1 MKNFKIVKKGGKFP
15 NALVP
20 NANNLDDVFKSWEE
34 SGLTP
39 TEVSEEDLISEIKIE
54 AGLHN
59 GKLNWNVEK
68 ADGIRALGIMAITMR
83 SMFKEYLQDSG
94 RHKLAIESPDTKV
107 AIQLEGNKVQM
118 AYDHKQMT
126 TVKGIL
132 MACLWQLLE
141 ETDKEGNPLDN
152 FIGLLEF
159 NITKKEAE

>member
-1 MKNFKIVKKGGKFP
+1 MREKTLINHLANFP

-20 NANNLDDVFKSWEE
+20 EANSLEAVFKSWKE

-39 TEVSEEDLISEIKIE
+39 TEVSEEDFISEIKIE
-54 AGLHN
+54 AGQHN

-68 ADGIRALGIMAITMR
+68 ADGIRALGLMAIVMR

-94 RHKLAIESPDTKV
+94 RHKLATGSPDTKV
-107 AIQLEGNKVQM
+107 AIQLEDNKVQM

-126 TVKGIL
+126 VVKGVL

-141 ETDKEGNPLDN
+141 ETEKSHPLDK
-152 FIGLLEF
+152 FTGLLEF
-159 NITKKEAE
+159 KIINSKT

>member
-1 MKNFKIVKKGGKFP
+1 MQKKNYNLAKQKESFP

-39 TEVSEEDLISEIKIE
+39 TEVSEKDLISEIKIE

-59 GKLNWNVEK
+59 GTLNWNVEK
-68 ADGIRALGIMAITMR
+68 ADGIRALGLMAIVMR

-94 RHKLAIESPDTKV
+94 RYKLATNSPDTKV
-107 AIQLEGNKVQM
+107 AIQLEDNKVQM

-126 TVKGIL
+126 TVKGVL

-141 ETDKEGNPLDN
+141 ETEKEGNPLDK
-152 FIGLLEF
+152 FTGLLEF
-159 NITKKEAE
+159 NITKKE

>member
-1 MKNFKIVKKGGKFP
+1 MKNFKIAKKDCKFP

-20 NANNLDDVFKSWEE
+20 NASNLDDVFKSWEE

-39 TEVSEEDLISEIKIE
+39 TEISEEDLISEIKIE

-68 ADGIRALGIMAITMR
+68 ADGIRALGIMAIVMR

-94 RHKLAIESPDTKV
+94 RHKLATNSPDTKV
-107 AIQLEGNKVQM
+107 AIQLENNKVQM

-126 TVKGIL
+126 TVKGVL

-141 ETDKEGNPLDN
+141 ETDKEGHPLDKFTGILN
-152 FIGLLEF
+152 FKI
-159 NITKKEAE
+159 NNNT

>member
-1 MKNFKIVKKGGKFP
+1 MQKKNCDLAKQEVSFS

-20 NANNLDDVFKSWEE
+20 NASNLDDVFKSWEE
-34 SGLTP
+34 AGLTP

-68 ADGIRALGIMAITMR
+68 ADGIRALGLMAIVMR

-94 RHKLAIESPDTKV
+94 RHKLATNSPDTKV
-107 AIQLEGNKVQM
+107 AIQLKDNKVQM

-126 TVKGIL
+126 TVKGVL

-141 ETDKEGNPLDN
+141 ETEREGHPLDK
-152 FIGLLEF
+152 FTGLLNFDLE
-159 NITKKEAE
+159 

>member
-94 RHKLAIESPDTKV
+94 RHKLASFRSWRPV
-107 AIQLEGNKVQM
+107 FQ
-118 AYDHKQMT
+118 
-126 TVKGIL
+126 
-132 MACLWQLLE
+132 
-141 ETDKEGNPLDN
+141 
-152 FIGLLEF
+152 
-159 NITKKEAE
+159 

>member
-1 MKNFKIVKKGGKFP
+1 MKEKNCNLAKQEVSFP

-20 NANNLDDVFKSWEE
+20 NANNLDEVFASWEE
-34 SGLTP
+34 AGLTP

-54 AGLHN
+54 AGQHN
-59 GKLNWNVEK
+59 GKLSWNVEK
-68 ADGIRALGIMAITMR
+68 ADGIRALGIVAIVMR

-94 RHKLAIESPDTKV
+94 RHKLATGSPDTKV

-118 AYDHKQMT
+118 AYNHKHMT

-141 ETDKEGNPLDN
+141 ETEKEGHPLDKFTGILN
-152 FIGLLEF
+152 LKI
-159 NITKKEAE
+159 NNNT

>member
-1 MKNFKIVKKGGKFP
+1 MKNCNLVKQDNKFP
-15 NALVP
+15 SALVP

-68 ADGIRALGIMAITMR
+68 ADGVRTLGLMAIVMR

-94 RHKLAIESPDTKV
+94 RHKLATNSPDTKV
-107 AIQLEGNKVQM
+107 AIQLENNKVQM

-126 TVKGIL
+126 TIKGLL

-141 ETDKEGNPLDN
+141 ETEDGNPLDV
-152 FIGLLEF
+152 FTGLLKFKVVNES
-159 NITKKEAE
+159 